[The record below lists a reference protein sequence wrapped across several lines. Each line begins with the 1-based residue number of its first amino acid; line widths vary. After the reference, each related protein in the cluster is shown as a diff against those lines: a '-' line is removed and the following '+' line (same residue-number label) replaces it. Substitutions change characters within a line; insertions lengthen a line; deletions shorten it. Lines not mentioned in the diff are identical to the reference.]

1 MNASSLKA
9 EARGNLRLQ
18 KIILRAMALAALPV
32 LPAVFAPR
40 LTVEKLS
47 WVLGFGEPP
56 HVTLIYYLA
65 AGGSLLYLL
74 LAILLWMLS
83 CDVVRYR
90 PLIVFVAV
98 ACVAVAPVFG
108 WLDTHVGMPRWW
120 MLMDAVS
127 CLVGGLLLLW
137 ALRGKGSGETE

>member
-1 MNASSLKA
+1 MNGNANALTG

-18 KIILRAMALAALPV
+18 KIILRVMALVALPV

-65 AGGSLLYLL
+65 AGGSLVYLL
-74 LAILLWMLS
+74 LSGLLWMLS

-90 PLIVFVAV
+90 PLVIYVAV
-98 ACVAVAPVFG
+98 ACVAAAPVLG
-108 WLDTHVGMPRWW
+108 WLDANVGMPRWW
-120 MLMDAVS
+120 LLMDALS
-127 CLVGGLLLLW
+127 CLVGGLVLLW
-137 ALRGKGSGETE
+137 ALREPRRR